1 MGFKLAD
8 LSMFK
13 KNHQN
18 RLLLNLYLI
27 NAGANMIGAVIMG
40 ALNLLTPTEFFKLWR
55 NYFLDDGWIYILMMY
70 PIIVLIGSGLQYL
83 AQRPLKLYFKPRN
96 SRDFNPS
103 KIFRRARRRLLM
115 LPPTI
120 SLLNISMWT
129 GLSLLDASWMV
140 LAKLIP
146 SLYVSPLY
154 SHSWH
159 TIYFTL
165 FRGLIIGCLA
175 AGLALLLVE
184 AYSRKH
190 LIPVFFPEGRLA
202 AHKKVWIIS
211 IRRRIQFLY
220 FSGTVVPM
228 LIFVG
233 TLFYVEAEAGNY
245 TVPVAVFGRDLL
257 VFTISLY
264 ITFVLLSLWLNFLVG
279 GSILEP
285 IRDMIGTIRKVRTGD
300 YTPRAQVVSNDEMG
314 VLGDGINKMT
324 IGLVQGEAL
333 RHSYNLAREIQLAL
347 LPGSPPV
354 IEGLDIA
361 ARNVYREE
369 TGGDYFDF
377 LQTPNTDG
385 SQLNVIM
392 GDACGLGISSAL
404 LMATCRAHL
413 RQRTAAPGTP
423 ADIVADVNRQLVW
436 DVEESCQF
444 MALFYL
450 TIDLQKRT
458 LAWVRAGHNP
468 AIFCDP
474 ATGTTEQLRGSGIVL
489 GVDENWRYRQ
499 YDKPGLA
506 AGQIIVLGTDGL
518 WESLNRNGEMF
529 GRNPV
534 IRILNRYPDIDA
546 NGILTACLFAL
557 DRFRDGRPIED
568 DVSIVVIKVTN

>member
-1 MGFKLAD
+1 MI
-8 LSMFK
+8 K
-13 KNHQN
+13 KSHHK
-18 RLLLNLYLI
+18 RLLLNLYVI
-27 NAGANMIGAVIMG
+27 NAGANMIGSLIVG
-40 ALNLLTPTEFFKLWR
+40 ALNLLTPTEVFKLWR
-55 NYFLDDGWIYILMMY
+55 SYIVYDGWIYILMMY
-70 PIIVLIGSGLQYL
+70 PLIIAIGAGLQYI
-83 AQRPLKLYFKPRN
+83 AQRPLKMYFN
-96 SRDFNPS
+96 SQNS
-103 KIFRRARRRLLM
+103 KEVNQSKLFRRARRRLLI

-146 SLYVSPLY
+146 SLNALPLY
-154 SHSWH
+154 SYSWH
-159 TIYFTL
+159 TVYFTL
-165 FRGLIIGCLA
+165 FRGIVVGCLA

-190 LIPVFFPEGRLA
+190 LIPIFFPEGRLA
-202 AHKKVWIIS
+202 LHKKVWKIS

-228 LIFVG
+228 IIFVG
-233 TLFYVEAEAGNY
+233 TLFYVEAEARGS
-245 TVPVAVFGRDLL
+245 TVPVTVFGRDLL
-257 VFTISLY
+257 FYTISLY
-264 ITFVLLSLWLNFLVG
+264 LTFVFLSLWLNFLVG

-300 YTPRAQVVSNDEMG
+300 FTHRARVVSNDEMG

-324 IGLVQGEAL
+324 VGLVEGEVL
-333 RHSYNLAREIQLAL
+333 RHSYNLAREAQLAL
-347 LPGSPPV
+347 LPGSSPV

-361 ARNVYREE
+361 ARSVYCEE

-377 LQTPNTDG
+377 LQTPKPDG
-385 SQLNVIM
+385 SQLSVIM

-404 LMATCRAHL
+404 LMATCRAL
-413 RQRTAAPGTP
+413 VRQRTAMPGNL
-423 ADIVADVNRQLVW
+423 ADIVTDVNRQLVC

-450 TIDLQKRT
+450 TFDLQRRT

-474 ATGTTEQLRGSGIVL
+474 LIGTTEQLRGSGMAL
-489 GVDENWRYRQ
+489 GIDENWRYRQ
-499 YDKPGLA
+499 YYKEKLT

-518 WESLNRNGEMF
+518 WETLNRKGEMF
-529 GRNPV
+529 GRNPI
-534 IRILNRYPDIDA
+534 IRILNQYPDIDA
-546 NGILTACLFAL
+546 NGILTASLFAL
-557 DRFRDGRPIED
+557 DRFRDGRPVED

>member
-1 MGFKLAD
+1 M
-8 LSMFK
+8 SK
-13 KNHQN
+13 KSHQN

-27 NAGANMIGAVIMG
+27 NAGVNMIGAVAMG
-40 ALNLLTPTEFFKLWR
+40 ALNLLTPTEYFKLWR
-55 NYFLDDGWIYILMMY
+55 NYFLDGGWIYILMIY
-70 PIIVLIGSGLQYL
+70 PIILVIGGGLQYL
-83 AQRPLKLYFKPRN
+83 AQKPLDLYFKLRTSN
-96 SRDFNPS
+96 DFNQS

-140 LAKLIP
+140 LAKFIP
-146 SLYVSPLY
+146 FFNASPLY

-165 FRGLIIGCLA
+165 FRGIIIGCLA

-190 LIPVFFPEGRLA
+190 LIPFFFPEGRLA
-202 AHKKVWIIS
+202 AHKKVWKVS

-220 FSGTVVPM
+220 LSGTVVPM
-228 LIFVG
+228 LIFAG
-233 TLFYVEAEAGNY
+233 TLFYVKADAGNY
-245 TVPVAVFGRDLL
+245 AVPVAVFGRDLL

-264 ITFVLLSLWLNFLVG
+264 VTIVLLSLWLNFLVG

-285 IRDMIGTIRKVRTGD
+285 IRDMIDTIRKVRAGD
-300 YTPRAQVVSNDEMG
+300 FTPRARVVSNDEVG
-314 VLGDGINKMT
+314 VLGDAINKMT

-354 IEGLDIA
+354 IDGLDIA

-377 LQTPNTDG
+377 LQNPKDSG

-404 LMATCRAHL
+404 LMATCRAHI
-413 RQRTAAPGTP
+413 RQRSAAPGTP
-423 ADIVADVNRQLVW
+423 ANIVGDVNRQLVW

-474 ATGTTEQLRGSGIVL
+474 ATGTTEQLRGSGMAL
-489 GVDENWRYRQ
+489 GIDKNWHYRQ
-499 YDKPGLA
+499 YDKTGLA

-518 WESLNRNGEMF
+518 WEALNRKGEMF
-529 GRNPV
+529 GRNSV
-534 IRILNRYPDIDA
+534 IRILKKYPDIDA

-557 DRFRDGRPIED
+557 DKFRDGLPIDD
-568 DVSIVVIKVTN
+568 DVSIVVIKVTS